1 MNAGWTA
8 LLRVADEGAP
18 GETDP
23 RKHMEWWDGERAA
36 LQMAF
41 NLWALAAEK
50 PTAPDA
56 EA

>member
-23 RKHMEWWDGERAA
+23 RKHMEWWNGERAA